1 MAKTEGVPQPI
12 QQFTH
17 DVKVVINTEVSF
29 ERHLAKQLPARNYL
43 PMALDLNGIEELGPQ
58 AVPLLFMMI
67 DVLYAFQSKV
77 HMAAKELLGLHLA
90 GLDEHAPLLYSR
102 VISSYLLSLRE
113 DELAD
118 PQATSKSSNSPCPI
132 IFYVQLANKLH
143 KAFEN
148 QNVTIGYKFLQQL
161 EACIVNSGSID
172 MTRFS
177 QFHILLY
184 S

>member
-1 MAKTEGVPQPI
+1 MPL
-12 QQFTH
+12 F
-17 DVKVVINTEVSF
+17 F
-29 ERHLAKQLPARNYL
+29 QL
-43 PMALDLNGIEELGPQ
+43 LDL
-58 AVPLLFMMI
+58 
-67 DVLYAFQSKV
+67 LYAFQSKV
-77 HMAAKELLGLHLA
+77 QMAAKELLGLHLA

-118 PQATSKSSNSPCPI
+118 PLATSKSSNSPCSI
-132 IFYVQLANKLH
+132 IFFVQLANKLH

-161 EACIVNSGSID
+161 EACIINSGSVD

-177 QFHILLY
+177 QFHILLHSQQHPGSYGDPQQLVSSEFMGKLRDSPPIPGKPARFLNEFVAYACTLGY
-184 S
+184 SKNIEQ